1 MNTSEQQTLGFE
13 PPVSELQKVFESN
26 SAVLSAYIFGS
37 AAMGLL
43 RKNSDI
49 DIAVRL
55 KEDLPPQ
62 ETNDLRLK
70 LHDILEHVFQRKVDV
85 VVMNGASL
93 KMIHQVYKN
102 GLLVYAV
109 DLSNELEFRIQKQK
123 EYFDFQYYLEKER
136 HDLRSFYDC

>member
-1 MNTSEQQTLGFE
+1 MNASEQQISAFK
-13 PPVSELQKVFESN
+13 PPISELRKIFESHPE
-26 SAVLSAYIFGS
+26 VLSVYIFGS

-43 RKNSDI
+43 RKDSDI
-49 DIAVRL
+49 DIAARL
-55 KEDLPPQ
+55 KEDFPPHD
-62 ETNDLRLK
+62 TNDLRLK

-93 KMIHQVYKN
+93 KMVHQIYTN

-123 EYFDFQYYLEKER
+123 EYFDFQYYLEKEL